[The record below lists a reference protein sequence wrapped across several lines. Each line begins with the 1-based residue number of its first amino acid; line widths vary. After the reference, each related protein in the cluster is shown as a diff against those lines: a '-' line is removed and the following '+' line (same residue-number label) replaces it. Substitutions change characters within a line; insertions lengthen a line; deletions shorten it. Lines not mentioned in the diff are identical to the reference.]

1 MKLFTGFTLFVAA
14 TSALKFGGKREQ
26 GKLKFF
32 SHARIKRKNGIEHF
46 FKKTRS
52 RNSKLSRTKS
62 RVFPKKNERRK
73 RTSSR
78 RSGKRSKTKLDRAN
92 SLKR

>member
-14 TSALKFGGKREQ
+14 TSAFKFGGKREQ
-26 GKLKFF
+26 GKLF
-32 SHARIKRKNGIEHF
+32 SHAKIKRKNGIEHF